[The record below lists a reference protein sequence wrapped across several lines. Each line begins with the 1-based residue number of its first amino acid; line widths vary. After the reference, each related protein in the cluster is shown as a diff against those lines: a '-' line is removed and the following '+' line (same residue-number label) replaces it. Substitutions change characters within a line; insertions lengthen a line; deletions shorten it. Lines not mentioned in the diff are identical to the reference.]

1 TIKVEYELKPLICGT
16 CLVFVHKDMQCPKH
30 GMVDLRKQGGTSNDG
45 FQTVQKKDFHGPFGS
60 KQGIVDSSKRNVV
73 FAPETK
79 VYYFDRKDM
88 ECNDMGHAVEE
99 VEHENTYSENG

>member
-1 TIKVEYELKPLICGT
+1 MDDLVDDTWKNMETPPKKTPRKT
-16 CLVFVHKDMQCPKH
+16 CIWSD
-30 GMVDLRKQGGTSNDG
+30 RKA
-45 FQTVQKKDFHGPFGS
+45 
-60 KQGIVDSSKRNVV
+60 DSSKRNVV

-79 VYYFDRKDM
+79 VYYFDREDM